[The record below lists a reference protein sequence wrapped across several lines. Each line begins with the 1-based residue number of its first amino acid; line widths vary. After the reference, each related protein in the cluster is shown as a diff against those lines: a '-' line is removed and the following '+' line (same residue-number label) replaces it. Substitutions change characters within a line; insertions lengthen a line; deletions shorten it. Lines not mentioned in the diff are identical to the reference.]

1 MDGYEATRTIR
12 QKEGQ
17 NRHSTIIAMTAHS
30 MQGDREKCLE
40 AGMDDYLSKPIN
52 PQQMFDTI
60 KKWVKSKL
68 DDSSVNEEVS
78 ENDNIVK
85 AQETPKAASLK
96 EDDPAGSPVDMKA
109 AMTRFGDDR
118 EFFKDMVQE
127 FLNYVP
133 EQMEMLEEAL
143 QSKDVSAVQKN
154 AHSIKGAAGNLSA
167 KKIFSLALSL
177 ENNGRDSD
185 CLEAPPVLEDL
196 KTEILHLKQFVE
208 EL

>member
-1 MDGYEATRTIR
+1 
-12 QKEGQ
+12 
-17 NRHSTIIAMTAHS
+17 
-30 MQGDREKCLE
+30 
-40 AGMDDYLSKPIN
+40 
-52 PQQMFDTI
+52 MFDTI

-78 ENDNIVK
+78 ENDNSGK

-167 KKIFSLALSL
+167 RKF
-177 ENNGRDSD
+177 
-185 CLEAPPVLEDL
+185 CLWPSRW
-196 KTEILHLKQFVE
+196 KTMDETVTVWKHPLFWRT
-208 EL
+208 